1 MTKLEQ
7 KLIELGY
14 ILDYEKQEMYVGG
27 VWIYRHYLKPC
38 NKYFH
43 LKIVYEIQTNSK
55 TYTLFPIK
63 EPKFIWQ
70 ISKYT
75 KLREQAFNQL
85 QKDLEVL
92 KNDSNDRV

>member
-1 MTKLEQ
+1 MTKLEE
-7 KLIELGY
+7 KLLKLGY
-14 ILDYEKQEMYVGG
+14 ELDYEKQESNLCG

-43 LKIVYEIQTNSK
+43 LKIVIEVQTNSK

-92 KNDSNDRV
+92 KECEND

>member
-1 MTKLEQ
+1 MNKLKE

-14 ILDYEKQEMYVGG
+14 ELDFEKQESNICGLR
-27 VWIYRHYLKPC
+27 IYRHYLKPC

-43 LKIVYEIQTNSK
+43 LKIIFEIQTNSK

-70 ISKYT
+70 IRKYN
-75 KLREQAFNQL
+75 KLRQQAFNQL
-85 QKDLEVL
+85 RTDLEVL
-92 KNDSNDRV
+92 KNEC

>member
-1 MTKLEQ
+1 MIKLKE

-14 ILDYEKQEMYVGG
+14 ELDFEKQESNLCG

-43 LKIVYEIQTNSK
+43 LKIVIEVQTKSK
-55 TYTLFPIK
+55 TFTLFPIK

-70 ISKYT
+70 VRKYN
-75 KLREQAFNQL
+75 KLRQQALNQL
-85 QKDLEVL
+85 QNDLEVL
-92 KNDSNDRV
+92 KEC

>member
-1 MTKLEQ
+1 MTKVEE
-7 KLIELGY
+7 KLIKLGY
-14 ILDYEKQEMYVGG
+14 VLDYEKQESNLCGL
-27 VWIYRHYLKPC
+27 WIYRHYLKPC

-43 LKIVYEIQTNSK
+43 LKIVHEIQTRR
-55 TYTLFPIK
+55 TTCTLSQIK

-85 QKDLEVL
+85 QQDLEVL
-92 KNDSNDRV
+92 KDYEN